1 MKRDGFLTFLPWA
14 APWLAGFMLFTAL
27 PVGLGIWY
35 AFTDYTLL
43 EPPIMV
49 GTKNFARLV
58 DDPILGTVA
67 WNTFFFGLLSI
78 VVGTVL
84 SIALAVLLSKP
95 ARFQAFWLG
104 RLVPSVLPL
113 IAVAAIFKLGFDG
126 ELGAANQLLGLIGV
140 EGPNWFGSGAW
151 AWTALLMM
159 SLGGVGPAVV
169 IYLAGLRDVPKQLHE
184 AASLDGVGSWGR
196 FVHVTLPMISP
207 VILFNVVIGIINAA
221 QVFVIPLVMTGGG
234 PGRSTYLQCMSMT
247 KRSNTATWD
256 MPVLGLVQFAAIL
269 VLTGLV
275 LLLGQ
280 RFVYYRGLM
289 ERVRTTLV
297 YVLLTLVTAVALFHW
312 VHAADR
318 RGRR

>member
-49 GTKNFARLV
+49 GTKNFARLA

-95 ARFQAFWLG
+95 ARFQSFW
-104 RLVPSVLPL
+104 RSAVFVPSVLPL

-159 SLGGVGPAVV
+159 SLWGVGPAVV

-234 PGRSTYLQCMSMT
+234 QDGPHTSSRCMSMT
-247 KRSNTATWD
+247 KHSNTETWG
-256 MPVLGLVQFAAIL
+256 MPRCLAWCNSP
-269 VLTGLV
+269 
-275 LLLGQ
+275 
-280 RFVYYRGLM
+280 RF
-289 ERVRTTLV
+289 
-297 YVLLTLVTAVALFHW
+297 W
-312 VHAADR
+312 C
-318 RGRR
+318 